1 MLFDYTD
8 LDFTHNSVQIPT
20 SPLLLFYPTHSF
32 LNFSSVMRHSL
43 LKSSQLAPHDFPL
56 ACLLPIALLFPNPN
70 TAANHGVQRTASL
83 RTGVINDSN
92 TEVVENK

>member
-32 LNFSSVMRHSL
+32 LNFRSVMRHSL

-56 ACLLPIALLFPNPN
+56 ACLLQIALFIPKPEYSCKPWSAKDCILK
-70 TAANHGVQRTASL
+70 
-83 RTGVINDSN
+83 DWC
-92 TEVVENK
+92 NK